1 MNKDVKMKLILT
13 DCDGVLLDWESKFIE
28 WMESKGFKP
37 DPNQFGYEM
46 AQRFGMKKPK
56 VKELIREF
64 NESAWI
70 GFLNPHKDAV
80 WGMEQ
85 LSAKGY
91 TFGAVTSLSEDV
103 YAKKMRE
110 MNLAELF
117 PTSTFE
123 FVECIDTGADKDQSL
138 LPYKDSGMIWIEDKP
153 ENAQLGADLGLN
165 AIMLRHQH
173 NAHFDDARVKVVDN
187 WAQLVNYVN

>member
-13 DCDGVLLDWESKFIE
+13 DCDGVLLDWEAKFIE
-28 WMESKGFKP
+28 WMGTKGFNP
-37 DPNQFGYEM
+37 DPSEFGYEM
-46 AQRFGMKKPK
+46 SHRFGMKKPK

-64 NESAWI
+64 NESSWI
-70 GFLNPHKDAV
+70 GFLGPHLDAV

-91 TFGAVTSLSEDV
+91 FFGAITSLSEDV

-110 MNLAELF
+110 MNLAQLF
-117 PTSTFE
+117 PTSRFD
-123 FVECIDTGADKDQSL
+123 FVECIDTGADKDASL
-138 LPYKDSGMIWIEDKP
+138 MPYKDSGMFWIEDKP

-173 NAHFDDARVKVVDN
+173 NAKFDDARVKVVDN
-187 WAQLVNYVN
+187 WAQLVKYVN